1 MGFQKLLSKVL
12 SLIILAFLLLLKPAV
27 TMASVHHPLDP
38 IVTSLN
44 MAALKYEVKEKTS
57 LKNPVV
63 DPNFNTLR
71 NKDMNTTQAIVLV
84 GVILI
89 IAVIAPV
96 VTWWYFSN

>member
-1 MGFQKLLSKVL
+1 MVFQQLVSKVL
-12 SLIILAFLLLLKPAV
+12 SLILLAFLVLLKPAV
-27 TMASVHHPLDP
+27 TMASVDNPLNP
-38 IVTSLN
+38 MLSSLN
-44 MAALKYEVKEKTS
+44 MAALKYEIKEKTS

-71 NKDMNTTQAIVLV
+71 NKDMNTTQAIGLV